1 MLAVIIDVVSSREH
15 PDQRAMLRGVA
26 DAVALVAVDDGAARS
41 AGPTTGDELQLLYG
55 DEALGRAILDLARL
69 RLRLHLTPPSDRPV
83 TIRAG
88 IGTGEVTEPDD
99 AAAPGQSGSAWWSA
113 REALEW
119 TATPRRGWP
128 EAAWWFAGPGSGPVQ
143 AALLAL
149 ETVWHR
155 FDDTDLR
162 CAQGLLDGLAATA
175 LAAELGVQR
184 STLSERLHTHGVYG
198 WVRTLQT
205 WAEESS

>member
-15 PDQRAMLRGVA
+15 PDQRDLLQGVA
-26 DAVALVAVDDGAARS
+26 DAVAAGTVADGGARS

-55 DEALGRAILDLARL
+55 DEDLGRTVLDLARL
-69 RLRLHLTPPSDRPV
+69 RLRLHLSPPSDRAV
-83 TIRAG
+83 AIRAG
-88 IGTGEVTEPDD
+88 IGAGEVTDPDD
-99 AAAPGQSGSAWWSA
+99 AAAPGQSGSAWWAA

-119 TATPRRGWP
+119 TATSRKGWP
-128 EAAWWFAGPGSGPVQ
+128 EASWWFVGPRPGSVQ

-155 FDDTDLR
+155 FDETDLR
-162 CAQGLLDGLAATA
+162 CAQGLLAGMAATE